1 MLSTGHNKDDD
12 DHDRKFH
19 EMSRLNDGCR
29 TNPSSVMTS
38 ASYRGSTHVVS
49 RFLIGV
55 VSGHVGRAAA
65 LLRRDRSV
73 QLPVQPRAAR
83 AAMPACQRAAPY
95 PRRGKPHDRYEA
107 ARSRGTEVA
116 APLRKTPASSTRR
129 VKVSLIVTL
138 TT

>member
-12 DHDRKFH
+12 NHDRKFH

-29 TNPSSVMTS
+29 TNPSSVMSASVTS

-73 QLPVQPRAAR
+73 QLPVQPPCSSCSYASV
-83 AAMPACQRAAPY
+83 PACSSLPKAGEAP
-95 PRRGKPHDRYEA
+95 
-107 ARSRGTEVA
+107 
-116 APLRKTPASSTRR
+116 
-129 VKVSLIVTL
+129 
-138 TT
+138 